1 METQMTHI
9 HHTGSQK
16 DEYSV
21 SLTAFLAYIQAILR
35 EHTPM
40 AGLPDPVI
48 RLPKGF
54 WITYASESKD
64 PVIN

>member
-1 METQMTHI
+1 MAHI

-16 DEYSV
+16 EDYSV
-21 SLTAFLAYIQAILR
+21 SLTAFFAFCEEILR

-40 AGLPDPVI
+40 TGLPDPVI

-54 WITYASESKD
+54 WITYASDNKD
-64 PVIN
+64 PRLN